1 MFFKPNSISDCI
13 LFTFIVL
20 TWQYLLQLIKGRMFW
35 KFSATIVYFRPRSST
50 TVFRFQT
57 TTTARDRRWAA
68 RVAYKGKKLRLI
80 DIPTWRRHY
89 CCLPKLLL
97 IVFVFVF
104 RVSPTTE
111 VRYSKK
117 QTIVALVLRDWGA
130 CVGAWYILVPERYRK
145 QNSL

>member
-20 TWQYLLQLIKGRMFW
+20 TKQYLLQLIKGRMFW
-35 KFSATIVYFRPRSST
+35 KFSATIVYFRPRSLT

-68 RVAYKGKKLRLI
+68 RVAYKGKKLRPI

-89 CCLPKLLL
+89 CCLQKLLSL
-97 IVFVFVF
+97 CLSFVFYIPLRSVILKSRQSLHWSCVTEARAWARGVF
-104 RVSPTTE
+104 WCQSVTE
-111 VRYSKK
+111 NR
-117 QTIVALVLRDWGA
+117 IH
-130 CVGAWYILVPERYRK
+130 C
-145 QNSL
+145 N